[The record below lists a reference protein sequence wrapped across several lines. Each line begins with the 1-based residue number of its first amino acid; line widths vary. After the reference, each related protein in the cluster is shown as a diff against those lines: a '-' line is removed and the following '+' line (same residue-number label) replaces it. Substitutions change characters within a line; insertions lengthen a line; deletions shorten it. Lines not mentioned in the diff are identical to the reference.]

1 MGVTTFQDILWS
13 HFHEI
18 VNYEVQAASSADIR
32 ITFLHPVQF
41 LPLTDDIHFL
51 PSQVL
56 PAICPQRLIVKI
68 KLHSQNLL
76 SFKQRRVV
84 PAHLIIGSKKDT
96 PHCLVQNPVYLI
108 KYGISMF

>member
-56 PAICPQRLIVKI
+56 PAICPQRLIVKNQTAQ
-68 KLHSQNLL
+68 SE
-76 SFKQRRVV
+76 SFE
-84 PAHLIIGSKKDT
+84 
-96 PHCLVQNPVYLI
+96 
-108 KYGISMF
+108 F